1 MTLFLTFVSVAL
13 LTTLVAF
20 YIRYRFDLAQLKR
33 FMKRG
38 DLKYL
43 KRYASF
49 LHLKGLREVFQN
61 TALPKPTN
69 RDHGIKS
76 ATSVFDAFPSPI
88 LILSHDHI
96 LAYCN
101 KRAKAKFNLR
111 KSNMGSPLINFIRVP
126 LLFTAI
132 DEVIS
137 SDAQKEIEVELS
149 SPKNT
154 KYTITILPFSISGNQ
169 KNAEHLI
176 LIFHDQSYFHRLE
189 KMRSEFIANASH
201 ELKTPL
207 SSIAGFIE
215 TLSTTAKDD
224 PKAHEKFLK
233 IMSQQAGHMSLLI
246 DDLLSLSKIEL
257 EESQPPSTK
266 VKIVNTID
274 QVISH
279 LTHDAEKR
287 GIKIS
292 FAKPKKKSFT
302 IIGDEKQL
310 FQAFQNL
317 IHNAIKYGYEN
328 SEIKVSL
335 NEIDAKWDDQ
345 KLHPQ
350 IEIKIQDESE
360 GIPQKHLIHLTERFY
375 RIDKGRSKDLGG
387 TGLGLSIVKHII
399 RRHRGELLIQSEM
412 GKGSCF
418 KVVLGC

>member
-1 MTLFLTFVSVAL
+1 MTLFLTILSAVL
-13 LTTLVAF
+13 LTILLVF

-43 KRYASF
+43 KRYAAF
-49 LHLKGLREVFQN
+49 LHLKGMRDVFQN
-61 TALPKPTN
+61 MALPKSVR
-69 RDHGIKS
+69 RDDDIKS
-76 ATSVFDAFPSPI
+76 STSVFDEFPSPI
-88 LILSHDHI
+88 LILDHDHI
-96 LAYCN
+96 LTYYN
-101 KRAKAKFNLR
+101 KRAKINFSLR
-111 KSNMGSPLINFIRVP
+111 KSNKGMPLINFMRIP
-126 LLFTAI
+126 LLYPAI

-137 SDAQKEIEVELS
+137 SAEQEEIEVELP

-154 KYTITILPFSISGNQ
+154 KYTITLLPFSPGG
-169 KNAEHLI
+169 KAKDAEHLI

-224 PKAHEKFLK
+224 PKARTQFLK
-233 IMSQQAGHMSLLI
+233 IMGQQANHMSLLI

-257 EESQPPSTK
+257 EESQPPTSK
-266 VKIVNTID
+266 VKIKNVLD
-274 QVISH
+274 QVIAH

-287 GIKIS
+287 GIKIV
-292 FAKPKKKSFT
+292 FEKPKKAYT
-302 IIGDEKQL
+302 VIGDEKQL

-328 SEIKVSL
+328 SEIKVSV

-360 GIPQKHLIHLTERFY
+360 GIPQKHLVHLTERFY
-375 RIDKGRSKDLGG
+375 RIDKDRSKDLGG

-399 RRHRGELLIQSEM
+399 RRHRGDLFIESEM

-418 KVVLGC
+418 KIVLGC